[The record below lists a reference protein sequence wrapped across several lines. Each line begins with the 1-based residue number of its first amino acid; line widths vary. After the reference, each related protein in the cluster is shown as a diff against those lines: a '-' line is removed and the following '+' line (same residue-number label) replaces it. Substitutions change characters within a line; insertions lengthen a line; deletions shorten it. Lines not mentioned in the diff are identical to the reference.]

1 MIHLKKLIDLL
12 KKELELKLG
21 QKIENRGDAELLANA
36 IQETIDQQI
45 SYNTI
50 RRFFGVST
58 NVKPN
63 NNTLNILARFI
74 GFKNYIH
81 FTQTYSFREKKNI
94 AEIIYK
100 AIYNQDNEEII
111 SLIKRIKKTPEDF
124 VSFII
129 LLVRELIYNK
139 KYHILNNIFKLKEM
153 EFNSFSYSEVL
164 LIGNSTGLLLRKNP
178 MDNYILLKN
187 RNFLQCVYS
196 SFVDYS
202 NINGF
207 YGEWAKFVVRNKVN
221 KEIIIFSDAILQL
234 RKFLNQ
240 KKIQN
245 DYEELAYSNKLH
257 PILCSRLLSLSF
269 LNSPGQ
275 KTDETLSKYIKSHSK
290 KKQIYVDYF
299 YVLFITAIYSKNIHL
314 MKSLINIMNV
324 SRISTFTYQKD
335 HLNMY
340 YFMCLFYYQSIKN
353 KVEIKKYLKLINI
366 NFFKSCYEDFINLL
380 FQVFWYHQA
389 KNKTTKESHRNKY
402 LELAEKLNY
411 PYFDEKFLL
420 DYISAKK

>member
-139 KYHILNNIFKLKEM
+139 KYHILNNIFNLKEM

-299 YVLFITAIYSKNIHL
+299 YELFITAIYSKNIHL

-420 DYISAKK
+420 EYISTKK

>member
-1 MIHLKKLIDLL
+1 MIDLL

-21 QKIENRGDAELLANA
+21 QKIENRGDAELLAHA

-81 FTQTYSFREKKNI
+81 FTQTHSFREKKNI

-139 KYHILNNIFKLKEM
+139 KYHILNNIFNLKEM

-290 KKQIYVDYF
+290 NKQIYVDYF
-299 YVLFITAIYSKNIHL
+299 YELFITAIYSKNIHL

-353 KVEIKKYLKLINI
+353 KAEIKKYLKLINI
-366 NFFKSCYEDFINLL
+366 NFFKSCYEDFTNLL
-380 FQVFWYHQA
+380 FQVFWYHRV

-420 DYISAKK
+420 EYISTKK

>member
-1 MIHLKKLIDLL
+1 MIDLL

-299 YVLFITAIYSKNIHL
+299 YELFITAIYSKNIHL

-353 KVEIKKYLKLINI
+353 KAEIKKYLKLINI

-420 DYISAKK
+420 EYISTKK

>member
-1 MIHLKKLIDLL
+1 MIDLL

-21 QKIENRGDAELLANA
+21 QKIKNRGDAELLAHA
-36 IQETIDQQI
+36 IQETIDHQI

-63 NNTLNILARFI
+63 NNTLNILAKFI

-81 FTQTYSFREKKNI
+81 FTQTHSFREKKNLS
-94 AEIIYK
+94 EIIYK
-100 AIYNQDNEEII
+100 AIYNEDNEEII
-111 SLIKRIKKTPEDF
+111 SLVKKIKKTPEDF

-129 LLVRELIYNK
+129 LLVRELIYIKN
-139 KYHILNNIFKLKEM
+139 YHILNNIFDLKEM
-153 EFNSFSYSEVL
+153 EFKSFSYSEVL

-234 RKFLNQ
+234 RKFLNK

-275 KTDETLSKYIKSHSK
+275 KTDETLSNYIKSHSK

-299 YVLFITAIYSKNIHL
+299 YELFITAIYSKNIHL

-380 FQVFWYHQA
+380 FQVFWYHQV

-420 DYISAKK
+420 EYISTKK

>member
-1 MIHLKKLIDLL
+1 MIDLL

-21 QKIENRGDAELLANA
+21 QKIENRGDAELLAHA

-81 FTQTYSFREKKNI
+81 FTQTHSFREKKNI

-139 KYHILNNIFKLKEM
+139 KYHILNNIFNLKEM

-187 RNFLQCVYS
+187 KNFLQCVYS

-290 KKQIYVDYF
+290 NKQIYVDYF
-299 YVLFITAIYSKNIHL
+299 YELFITAIYSKNIHL

-353 KVEIKKYLKLINI
+353 KAEIKKYLKLTNI
-366 NFFKSCYEDFINLL
+366 NFFKSCYEDFTNLL
-380 FQVFWYHQA
+380 FQVFWYHRV

-420 DYISAKK
+420 EYISAKK

>member
-1 MIHLKKLIDLL
+1 LIDLL

-21 QKIENRGDAELLANA
+21 QKIKNRGDAELLAHA
-36 IQETIDQQI
+36 IQETIDHQI

-63 NNTLNILARFI
+63 NNTLNILAKFI

-81 FTQTYSFREKKNI
+81 FTQTHSFREKKNLS
-94 AEIIYK
+94 EIVYK
-100 AIYNQDNEEII
+100 AIYNEDNEEII
-111 SLIKRIKKTPEDF
+111 SLVKKIKKTPEDF

-129 LLVRELIYNK
+129 LLVRELIYIKN
-139 KYHILNNIFKLKEM
+139 YHILNNIFDLKEM
-153 EFNSFSYSEVL
+153 EFKTFSYSEVL

-187 RNFLQCVYS
+187 RNFLHCVYS

-207 YGEWAKFVVRNKVN
+207 YGEWGKFVVRNKVD
-221 KEIIIFSDAILQL
+221 KEMIIFSNAILQL
-234 RKFLNQ
+234 RKYLNQ
-240 KKIQN
+240 EKIQN
-245 DYEELAYSNKLH
+245 DFGELACNNKLH

-275 KTDETLSKYIKSHSK
+275 KTDEILNKYIKSHSK
-290 KKQIYVDYF
+290 KKQIYVDYL
-299 YVLFITAIYSKNIHL
+299 YELFITAIYSKNISL
-314 MKSLINIMNV
+314 MKSLIDIMNV

-340 YFMCLFYYQSIKN
+340 YFMCLFYNQSVKN
-353 KVEIKKYLKLINI
+353 KAEVKKYLKLINVS
-366 NFFKSCYEDFINLL
+366 FFKPCYEDFADLL
-380 FQVFWYHQA
+380 FQIFWYHHV
-389 KNKTTKESHRNKY
+389 KNKTTKESHKNKY

-411 PYFDEKFLL
+411 SYFDEKFLL
-420 DYISAKK
+420 EYTSIQK

>member
-1 MIHLKKLIDLL
+1 MIDLL

-139 KYHILNNIFKLKEM
+139 KYHILNNIFNLKEM

-275 KTDETLSKYIKSHSK
+275 KTDETLSNYIKSHSK

-299 YVLFITAIYSKNIHL
+299 YELFITAIYSKNIHL

-353 KVEIKKYLKLINI
+353 KAEIKKYLKLINI
-366 NFFKSCYEDFINLL
+366 NFFKSCYEDFTNLL
-380 FQVFWYHQA
+380 FQVFWYHRV

>member
-1 MIHLKKLIDLL
+1 MIDLL

-21 QKIENRGDAELLANA
+21 QKIENRGDAELLAHA

-63 NNTLNILARFI
+63 NNTLNILAKFI

-81 FTQTYSFREKKNI
+81 FTQTHSFREKKNLS
-94 AEIIYK
+94 EIVYK
-100 AIYNQDNEEII
+100 AIYNEDNEEII
-111 SLIKRIKKTPEDF
+111 SLVKKIKKTPEDF
-124 VSFII
+124 VSIII
-129 LLVRELIYNK
+129 LLVRELIYIKN
-139 KYHILNNIFKLKEM
+139 YHTLNNIFDLKEM
-153 EFNSFSYSEVL
+153 EFKSFSYSEVL

-178 MDNYILLKN
+178 MDNYVLLKN
-187 RNFLQCVYS
+187 RNFLHCVYS

-207 YGEWAKFVVRNKVN
+207 YGEWAKFVVRNKAD
-221 KEIIIFSDAILQL
+221 KEMIIFSNAILQL
-234 RKFLNQ
+234 RKYLNQ
-240 KKIQN
+240 EKTQN
-245 DYEELAYSNKLH
+245 DFGELAYSNKLH

-269 LNSPGQ
+269 LNSPDQ
-275 KTDETLSKYIKSHSK
+275 KTDEILNKYIKSHSK
-290 KKQIYVDYF
+290 KKQIYVDYL
-299 YVLFITAIYSKNIHL
+299 YELFITAIYSKNISL

-340 YFMCLFYYQSIKN
+340 YFMCLFYNQSVKN
-353 KVEIKKYLKLINI
+353 KAEIKKYLKLINVS
-366 NFFKSCYEDFINLL
+366 FFKSCYQDFADLL
-380 FQVFWYHQA
+380 FQIFWYHHV
-389 KNKTTKESHRNKY
+389 KNKTTKEFHKNKY

-411 PYFDEKFLL
+411 SYFDEKFLL
-420 DYISAKK
+420 EYTSIQK

>member
-1 MIHLKKLIDLL
+1 MIDLL

-139 KYHILNNIFKLKEM
+139 KYHILNNIFNLKEM

-221 KEIIIFSDAILQL
+221 REIIIFSDAILQL

-275 KTDETLSKYIKSHSK
+275 KTDETLSNYIKSHSK

-299 YVLFITAIYSKNIHL
+299 YELFITAIYSKNIHL

-420 DYISAKK
+420 EYISTKK

>member
-1 MIHLKKLIDLL
+1 MIDLL

-139 KYHILNNIFKLKEM
+139 KYHILNNIFNLKEM

-299 YVLFITAIYSKNIHL
+299 YELFITAIYSKNIHL

-420 DYISAKK
+420 EYISTKK

>member
-1 MIHLKKLIDLL
+1 MIDLL

-21 QKIENRGDAELLANA
+21 QKIKNRGDAELLAHA
-36 IQETIDQQI
+36 IQETIDHQI

-81 FTQTYSFREKKNI
+81 FTQTHSFREKKNLS
-94 AEIIYK
+94 EIVYK
-100 AIYNQDNEEII
+100 AIYNEDNEEII
-111 SLIKRIKKTPEDF
+111 SLVKKIKKTPEDF
-124 VSFII
+124 VSIII
-129 LLVRELIYNK
+129 LLVRELIYIKN
-139 KYHILNNIFKLKEM
+139 YHTLNNIFDLKEM
-153 EFNSFSYSEVL
+153 EFKSFSYSEVL

-178 MDNYILLKN
+178 MDNYVLLKN
-187 RNFLQCVYS
+187 RNFLHCVYS

-207 YGEWAKFVVRNKVN
+207 YGEWGKFVVRNKVD
-221 KEIIIFSDAILQL
+221 KEMIIFSNAILQL
-234 RKFLNQ
+234 RKYLNQ
-240 KKIQN
+240 EKIQN
-245 DYEELAYSNKLH
+245 DFGELACSNMLH

-275 KTDETLSKYIKSHSK
+275 KTDEILNKYIKSHSK

-299 YVLFITAIYSKNIHL
+299 YELFITAIYSKNISL

-353 KVEIKKYLKLINI
+353 KAEIKKYLKLTNI
-366 NFFKSCYEDFINLL
+366 NFFKSCYEDFTNLL
-380 FQVFWYHQA
+380 FQVFWYHRV

-402 LELAEKLNY
+402 LELAEKINY

-420 DYISAKK
+420 EYISAKK

>member
-1 MIHLKKLIDLL
+1 MIDLL

-275 KTDETLSKYIKSHSK
+275 KTDETLSNYIKSHSK

-299 YVLFITAIYSKNIHL
+299 YELFITAIYSKNIHL

-420 DYISAKK
+420 EYISTKK

>member
-1 MIHLKKLIDLL
+1 LIDLL

-275 KTDETLSKYIKSHSK
+275 KTDETLIKYIKSHSK

-299 YVLFITAIYSKNIHL
+299 YELFITAIYSKNIHL

-380 FQVFWYHQA
+380 FQIFWYHQA

-420 DYISAKK
+420 EYISTKK

>member
-1 MIHLKKLIDLL
+1 MIDLL

-21 QKIENRGDAELLANA
+21 QKIESRGDAELLANA
-36 IQETIDQQI
+36 IQETIDHQI

-81 FTQTYSFREKKNI
+81 FTQTHSFREKKNI

-139 KYHILNNIFKLKEM
+139 KYHILNNIFNLKEM

-221 KEIIIFSDAILQL
+221 KEILIFSDAILQL

-299 YVLFITAIYSKNIHL
+299 YELFITAIYSKNIHL

>member
-1 MIHLKKLIDLL
+1 LIDLL

-299 YVLFITAIYSKNIHL
+299 YELFITAIYSKNIHL

-420 DYISAKK
+420 EYISTKK

>member
-1 MIHLKKLIDLL
+1 MIDLL

-36 IQETIDQQI
+36 IQETIDHQI

-81 FTQTYSFREKKNI
+81 FTQTHSFREKKNI

-139 KYHILNNIFKLKEM
+139 KYHILNNIFNLKEM

-275 KTDETLSKYIKSHSK
+275 KTDETLSNYIKSHSK

-299 YVLFITAIYSKNIHL
+299 YELFITAIYSKNIHL

-340 YFMCLFYYQSIKN
+340 YFMCLFYYQSVK
-353 KVEIKKYLKLINI
+353 KKAEIKKYLKLINI
-366 NFFKSCYEDFINLL
+366 NFFKSCYEDFTNLL
-380 FQVFWYHQA
+380 FQVFWYHRV

-411 PYFDEKFLL
+411 SYFDEKFLL
-420 DYISAKK
+420 EYTSAKK

>member
-1 MIHLKKLIDLL
+1 MIDLL

-299 YVLFITAIYSKNIHL
+299 YELFITAIYSKNIHL

-420 DYISAKK
+420 EYISTKK

>member
-1 MIHLKKLIDLL
+1 MIDLL

-21 QKIENRGDAELLANA
+21 QKIENRGDAELLAHA

-81 FTQTYSFREKKNI
+81 FTQTHSFREKKNI

-139 KYHILNNIFKLKEM
+139 KYHILNNIFNLKEM

-299 YVLFITAIYSKNIHL
+299 YELFITAIYSKNIHL

-353 KVEIKKYLKLINI
+353 KAEIKKYLKLINI
-366 NFFKSCYEDFINLL
+366 NFFKSCYEDFTNLL
-380 FQVFWYHQA
+380 FQVFWYHQV
-389 KNKTTKESHRNKY
+389 KNKSTKESHRNKY

-420 DYISAKK
+420 EYISAKK

>member
-1 MIHLKKLIDLL
+1 
-12 KKELELKLG
+12 
-21 QKIENRGDAELLANA
+21 
-36 IQETIDQQI
+36 
-45 SYNTI
+45 
-50 RRFFGVST
+50 
-58 NVKPN
+58 
-63 NNTLNILARFI
+63 
-74 GFKNYIH
+74 
-81 FTQTYSFREKKNI
+81 
-94 AEIIYK
+94 
-100 AIYNQDNEEII
+100 
-111 SLIKRIKKTPEDF
+111 
-124 VSFII
+124 
-129 LLVRELIYNK
+129 
-139 KYHILNNIFKLKEM
+139 M

-275 KTDETLSKYIKSHSK
+275 KTDETLIKYIKSHSK

-299 YVLFITAIYSKNIHL
+299 YELFITAIYSKNTHL

-420 DYISAKK
+420 EYISTKK

>member
-1 MIHLKKLIDLL
+1 MIDLL

-275 KTDETLSKYIKSHSK
+275 KTDETLIKYIKSHSK

-299 YVLFITAIYSKNIHL
+299 YELFITAIYSKNIHL

-366 NFFKSCYEDFINLL
+366 EDFVDLIL
-380 FQVFWYHQA
+380 
-389 KNKTTKESHRNKY
+389 
-402 LELAEKLNY
+402 
-411 PYFDEKFLL
+411 
-420 DYISAKK
+420 

>member
-1 MIHLKKLIDLL
+1 MIDLL

-290 KKQIYVDYF
+290 KKQIYVVYF
-299 YVLFITAIYSKNIHL
+299 YELFITAIYSKNIHL

-420 DYISAKK
+420 EYISTKK

>member
-1 MIHLKKLIDLL
+1 MIDLL

-139 KYHILNNIFKLKEM
+139 KYHILNNIFNLKEM

-275 KTDETLSKYIKSHSK
+275 KTDETLSNYIKSHSK

-299 YVLFITAIYSKNIHL
+299 YELFITAIYSKNIHL

-420 DYISAKK
+420 EYISTKK

>member
-1 MIHLKKLIDLL
+1 MIDLL

-299 YVLFITAIYSKNIHL
+299 YELFITAIYSKNIHL

-380 FQVFWYHQA
+380 FQIFWYHQA

-420 DYISAKK
+420 EYISTKK

>member
-299 YVLFITAIYSKNIHL
+299 YELFITAIYSKNIHL

-420 DYISAKK
+420 EYISTKK

>member
-1 MIHLKKLIDLL
+1 MIDLL

-299 YVLFITAIYSKNIHL
+299 YELFITAIYSKNIHL

-380 FQVFWYHQA
+380 FQVFWYHQTI
-389 KNKTTKESHRNKY
+389 NKTTKESHRNKY

-420 DYISAKK
+420 EYISTKK

>member
-1 MIHLKKLIDLL
+1 MIHIKKLIDLL

-275 KTDETLSKYIKSHSK
+275 KTDETLIKYIKSHSK

-299 YVLFITAIYSKNIHL
+299 YELFITAIYSKNIHL

-420 DYISAKK
+420 EYISTKK

>member
-1 MIHLKKLIDLL
+1 MIDLL

-111 SLIKRIKKTPEDF
+111 SLIKGIKKTPEDF
-124 VSFII
+124 VSFIM

-139 KYHILNNIFKLKEM
+139 KYHILNNIFNLKEM

-275 KTDETLSKYIKSHSK
+275 KTDETLSNYIKSHSK

-299 YVLFITAIYSKNIHL
+299 YELFITAIYSKNIHL

>member
-1 MIHLKKLIDLL
+1 LIDLL

-139 KYHILNNIFKLKEM
+139 KYHILNNIFNLKEM

-275 KTDETLSKYIKSHSK
+275 KTDETLIKYIKSHSK

-299 YVLFITAIYSKNIHL
+299 YELFITAIYSKNIHL

-420 DYISAKK
+420 EYISTKK

>member
-1 MIHLKKLIDLL
+1 LIDLL

-139 KYHILNNIFKLKEM
+139 KYHILNNIFNLKEM

-299 YVLFITAIYSKNIHL
+299 YELFITAIYSKNIHL

-420 DYISAKK
+420 EYISTKK

>member
-1 MIHLKKLIDLL
+1 MIDLL

-36 IQETIDQQI
+36 IQETIDHQI

-81 FTQTYSFREKKNI
+81 FTQTHSFREKKNI

-111 SLIKRIKKTPEDF
+111 SLIKGIKKTPEDF

-221 KEIIIFSDAILQL
+221 KEILIFSDAILQL
-234 RKFLNQ
+234 RKFLNK

-275 KTDETLSKYIKSHSK
+275 KTDETLSNYIKSHSK

-299 YVLFITAIYSKNIHL
+299 YELFITAIYSKNIHL

-353 KVEIKKYLKLINI
+353 KAEIKKYLKLTNI

-389 KNKTTKESHRNKY
+389 KNKTTKESHINKY

-420 DYISAKK
+420 EYISTKK

>member
-1 MIHLKKLIDLL
+1 MIDLL

-139 KYHILNNIFKLKEM
+139 KYHILNNIFNLKEM

-299 YVLFITAIYSKNIHL
+299 YELFITAIYSKNIHL

>member
-1 MIHLKKLIDLL
+1 MIDLL

-81 FTQTYSFREKKNI
+81 FTQTHSFREKKNI

-139 KYHILNNIFKLKEM
+139 KYHILNNIFNLKEM

-299 YVLFITAIYSKNIHL
+299 YELFITAIYSKNIHL

-420 DYISAKK
+420 EYISTKK

>member
-1 MIHLKKLIDLL
+1 MIDLL

-21 QKIENRGDAELLANA
+21 QKIESRGDAELLANA
-36 IQETIDQQI
+36 IQETIDHQI

-81 FTQTYSFREKKNI
+81 FTQTHSFREKKNI

-139 KYHILNNIFKLKEM
+139 KYHILNNIFNLKEM

-221 KEIIIFSDAILQL
+221 KEILIFSDAILQL
-234 RKFLNQ
+234 RKFLNK

-299 YVLFITAIYSKNIHL
+299 YELFITAIYSKNIHL

-380 FQVFWYHQA
+380 FQIFWYHQA

>member
-1 MIHLKKLIDLL
+1 LIDLL

-21 QKIENRGDAELLANA
+21 QKIENRGDAELLAHA

-81 FTQTYSFREKKNI
+81 FTQTHSFREKKNI

-139 KYHILNNIFKLKEM
+139 KYHILNNIFNLKEM

-299 YVLFITAIYSKNIHL
+299 YELFITAIYSKNIHL

-353 KVEIKKYLKLINI
+353 KAEIKKYLKLTNI
-366 NFFKSCYEDFINLL
+366 NFFKSCYEDFTNLL
-380 FQVFWYHQA
+380 FQVFWYHRV

-411 PYFDEKFLL
+411 SYFDEKFLL
-420 DYISAKK
+420 EYTSAKK

>member
-1 MIHLKKLIDLL
+1 MIDLL

-221 KEIIIFSDAILQL
+221 KEILIFSDAILQL
-234 RKFLNQ
+234 RKFLNK

-299 YVLFITAIYSKNIHL
+299 YELFITAIYSKNIHL

-420 DYISAKK
+420 EYISTKK

>member
-1 MIHLKKLIDLL
+1 MIDLL

-21 QKIENRGDAELLANA
+21 QKIENRGDAELLAHA
-36 IQETIDQQI
+36 IQETIDHQI

-63 NNTLNILARFI
+63 KNTLDILTRFV
-74 GFKNYIH
+74 GFKSYIH
-81 FTQTYSFREKKNI
+81 FIETYSFKEKKNLS
-94 AEIIYK
+94 ELIYK
-100 AIYNQDNEEII
+100 AVYNKDNEEII
-111 SLIKRIKKTPEDF
+111 SLVKQIKKTPEDF

-129 LLVRELIYNK
+129 IIIRELIYNK
-139 KYHILNNIFKLKEM
+139 DYHILNNIFKLKEM

-164 LIGNSTGLLLRKNP
+164 LIGNATGLLLRKHQ

-207 YGEWAKFVVRNKVN
+207 YGEWAKFVVGNNVN
-221 KEIIIFSDAILQL
+221 RDIIIFSNAILEL
-234 RKFLNQ
+234 KKYLNQ

-245 DYEELAYSNKLH
+245 DFGNLAYSNKLH
-257 PILCSRLLSLSF
+257 PILCSRLLSINF

-275 KTDETLSKYIKSHSK
+275 KTDETLNKYIKSHSK
-290 KKQIYVDYF
+290 NKQIYVDYF
-299 YVLFITAIYSKNIHL
+299 YETFITAIYSKNIGL
-314 MKSLINIMNV
+314 MKSLINIMNFNK
-324 SRISTFTYQKD
+324 ISTFTYQKD

-340 YFMCLFYYQSIKN
+340 YFMCLFYHLLAKN
-353 KVEIKKYLKLINI
+353 NSEIKKYLKLINF
-366 NFFKSCYEDFINLL
+366 NFFRSSYKDFADLL
-380 FQVFWYHQA
+380 FQVFRYHQV
-389 KNKTTKESHRNKY
+389 KNKTTKESYKKKY

-411 PYFDEKFLL
+411 PYFNEKFLL
-420 DYISAKK
+420 EYTRVKK

>member
-1 MIHLKKLIDLL
+1 MIDLL

-124 VSFII
+124 VSFIM

-139 KYHILNNIFKLKEM
+139 KYHILNNIFNLKEM

-299 YVLFITAIYSKNIHL
+299 YELFITAIYSKNIHL

-380 FQVFWYHQA
+380 FQIFWYHQA

-420 DYISAKK
+420 EYISTKK